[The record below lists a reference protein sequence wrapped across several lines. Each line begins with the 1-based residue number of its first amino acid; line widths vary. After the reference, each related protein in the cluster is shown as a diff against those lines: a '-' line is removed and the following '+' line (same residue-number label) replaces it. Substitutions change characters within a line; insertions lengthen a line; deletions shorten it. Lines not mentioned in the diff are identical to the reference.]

1 MWRLGLLALTAFC
14 TLSAIAG
21 FIYLT
26 VARAPG
32 WSTDFL
38 KGSPFRSYTWPGVI
52 LLTVVG
58 GTQLLAFVL
67 LLTRRPSGTFFA
79 AVAGFAMVIWII
91 AEQLLF
97 HVPEVRGQWLL
108 LPVLQIVYAAVG
120 LAELG
125 CVMALLGIFEKSPT
139 RAVLGPRRL
148 DRVSREARPRRDQ
161 ACEASRS
168 A

>member
-1 MWRLGLLALTAFC
+1 MGSGAGRDDPGELNRHWVNVMWRLVLLILTAFC

-21 FIYLT
+21 FVYLT
-26 VARAPG
+26 LARAPG
-32 WSTDFL
+32 WSPDFL
-38 KGSPFRSYTWPGVI
+38 KGSPFHSYAWPGVI

-58 GTQLLAFVL
+58 GTQLLAFVFL
-67 LLTRRPSGTFFA
+67 LSRSSSGPFFA

-108 LPVLQIVYAAVG
+108 LPALQIVYAALG

-125 CVMALLGIFEKSPT
+125 CVMVLLGLFDKG
-139 RAVLGPRRL
+139 RA
-148 DRVSREARPRRDQ
+148 
-161 ACEASRS
+161 
-168 A
+168 